1 LSKFFSS
8 QCLPSHQAAC
18 TTAYQLRSELRSELR
33 ISFCDILDA
42 SNNSARFFSSKL
54 GRGTKPNLQNK
65 NIYGASQKKVGY
77 ASDKLAVID

>member
-1 LSKFFSS
+1 VLAPP
-8 QCLPSHQAAC
+8 L
-18 TTAYQLRSELRSELR
+18 TNYEVNYEVNYELRV
-33 ISFCDILDA
+33 SFCDILDA

-54 GRGTKPNLQNK
+54 GRGTKPNLHNK

>member
-1 LSKFFSS
+1 LFKFFSS
-8 QCLPSHQAAC
+8 QCLHSHQAAC
-18 TTAYQLRSELRSELR
+18 TTAYQLRSELRV
-33 ISFCDILDA
+33 SFCDILDA
-42 SNNSARFFSSKL
+42 SNNSAKFFSNKL